1 VNLLEAYL
9 RHFQPILASRS
20 LPFFD
25 FIVGPPHLAFSFW
38 FFLIRIQLS
47 WLTVYIWFLF
57 SVFFFKCFSFISY
70 SFYIS
75 YHQFYAFLHL
85 PRRSIARC
93 RTQPGGS
100 PSSTKTALATWSG
113 SYWRRP
119 VLMSWMSWFL
129 VYLDM
134 FGCLVYMYIYI
145 LCTYIYIMCIYI
157 VYNYMYNICLIYN
170 YDGSYTFYYIL
181 VHSRHLIHLIWQD
194 IKEQT
199 HIWYICHND
208 I

>member
-1 VNLLEAYL
+1 MNLLETYL
-9 RHFQPILASRS
+9 RHFQPIFASRS

-25 FIVGPPHLAFSFW
+25 FIMGPPHLAFSFW

-57 SVFFFKCFSFISY
+57 SVFFKCFSFISY

-85 PRRSIARC
+85 SRRSIARC

-134 FGCLVYMYIYI
+134 FGCLVYVCI
-145 LCTYIYIMCIYI
+145 YIYIMHIYI
-157 VYNYMYNICLIYN
+157 HILCVYIYIICIITCRIY
-170 YDGSYTFYYIL
+170 
-181 VHSRHLIHLIWQD
+181 V
-194 IKEQT
+194 
-199 HIWYICHND
+199 
-208 I
+208 